1 MLQVIF
7 TKNITVKSE
16 GSPTETD
23 RYSTKS
29 RRRRVEVRFHAFVTS
44 ILVGGEIRGSHN
56 GAAEYL
62 RLARNYAMLVTDVS
76 KRR

>member
-1 MLQVIF
+1 M
-7 TKNITVKSE
+7 
-16 GSPTETD
+16 
-23 RYSTKS
+23 
-29 RRRRVEVRFHAFVTS
+29 EVRFHAFVTS